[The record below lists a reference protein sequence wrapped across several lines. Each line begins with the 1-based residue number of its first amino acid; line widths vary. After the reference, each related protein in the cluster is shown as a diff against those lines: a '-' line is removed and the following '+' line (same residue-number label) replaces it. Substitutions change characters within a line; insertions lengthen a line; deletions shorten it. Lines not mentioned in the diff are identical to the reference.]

1 MKKHF
6 RYGLFFALG
15 AMLALGFVACGDESS
30 SGPSKNEESG
40 IETEVSSSSENDEA
54 ISSSSD
60 KDEKSSSSKKVES
73 SSSTEASS
81 SSTKIEN
88 SSSSVNVKESSSSSK
103 VESSSGKDDVSSSS
117 QNVQSSSSGKPVE
130 SSSSKAKSSSSEI
143 SSSSVKPAE
152 SSSSESSSSVK
163 LVESS
168 SSKESSSSLN
178 QVESSSSEMSSSS
191 TSSSSALMSIYDAE
205 NNTLT
210 DLRDNHIYKTVTIG
224 TQVWM
229 AQNIDYLPKDTVGTK
244 YGGNTVCGGGTTGTF
259 NEGDCSIHGRL
270 YTREVLIDPIGDG
283 RVICPDGWIV
293 PTLTHWNVLIEYL
306 GGASVAGKKMKLD
319 DNSMWGEN
327 MEHSN
332 ESGFSATLAGYYT
345 IFNGFNDVTDT
356 YKRTSMLVYPVDN
369 SLYSDEIKTKTIY
382 DDEDT
387 LRDLKYHGPQY
398 AISVR
403 CIKK

>member
-1 MKKHF
+1 MREMF
-6 RYGLFFALG
+6 
-15 AMLALGFVACGDESS
+15 MLKRLLIPLSAICLLASCDDDSS
-30 SGPSKNEESG
+30 SGPSKNEEIG
-40 IETEVSSSSENDEA
+40 IETEVSSSSEKDEA
-54 ISSSSD
+54 ISSSEKADASSSSNKKIASSSSTPRND
-60 KDEKSSSSKKVES
+60 KKSSSSAKDEKSSSSGKVETS
-73 SSSTEASS
+73 SGK
-81 SSTKIEN
+81 KI
-88 SSSSVNVKESSSSSK
+88 SSSSSNPRK
-103 VESSSGKDDVSSSS
+103 DNGSLSSSVKNPEPAEG
-117 QNVQSSSSGKPVE
+117 SSSSGE
-130 SSSSKAKSSSSEI
+130 
-143 SSSSVKPAE
+143 SSSSVKTIK

-163 LVESS
+163 PEKLSS
-168 SSKESSSSLN
+168 SGESSSSLN
-178 QVESSSSEMSSSS
+178 PVESSSSEMSSSS
-191 TSSSSALMSIYDAE
+191 VSSSSALMSIYDAE

-210 DLRDNHIYKTVTIG
+210 DLRDNHVYKTVTIG

-229 AQNIDYLPKDTVGTK
+229 AQNIDYLPEDTVGTK

-270 YTREVLIDPIGDG
+270 YTRKVLIDPIGDG

-293 PTLTHWNVLIEYL
+293 PTLIHWNVLIEYL

-345 IFNGFNDVTDT
+345 VYRGFNEITDS
-356 YKRTSMLVYPVDN
+356 YNRTSMLVYPVE
-369 SLYSDEIKTKTIY
+369 SVEMKSKTIY
-382 DDEDT
+382 DDEDS
-387 LRDLKYHGPQY
+387 LRDLGYVGPQY

>member
-1 MKKHF
+1 M
-6 RYGLFFALG
+6 
-15 AMLALGFVACGDESS
+15 
-30 SGPSKNEESG
+30 
-40 IETEVSSSSENDEA
+40 
-54 ISSSSD
+54 
-60 KDEKSSSSKKVES
+60 
-73 SSSTEASS
+73 
-81 SSTKIEN
+81 
-88 SSSSVNVKESSSSSK
+88 
-103 VESSSGKDDVSSSS
+103 
-117 QNVQSSSSGKPVE
+117 
-130 SSSSKAKSSSSEI
+130 
-143 SSSSVKPAE
+143 
-152 SSSSESSSSVK
+152 
-163 LVESS
+163 
-168 SSKESSSSLN
+168 
-178 QVESSSSEMSSSS
+178 
-191 TSSSSALMSIYDAE
+191 
-205 NNTLT
+205 
-210 DLRDNHIYKTVTIG
+210 G

-229 AQNIDYLPKDTVGTK
+229 AQNIDYLPDDTVGTK

-345 IFNGFNDVTDT
+345 VYRGFNEITDS
-356 YKRTSMLVYPVDN
+356 YNRTSMLVYPVE
-369 SLYSDEIKTKTIY
+369 SVEMKSKTIY
-382 DDEDT
+382 DDEDS
-387 LRDLKYHGPQY
+387 LRDLGYVGPQY